1 MRLALETATDRA
13 SVALGPGGGGGG
25 GAGVV
30 ERELVGA
37 RRHAAGLIPLV
48 VDALREVG
56 ATLDDVTALVLSDG
70 PGSFTGLRVGAAV
83 AKALVQARGLPLWTA
98 PSLMVRARG
107 VARDGATV
115 LAVANALRGELY
127 AAAYRFE
134 HDHVH
139 ELLGPSVYR
148 PDDLVRRAARPDV
161 LVGEAPAA
169 AARLLEDWSGLAL
182 VGPPDGAPR
191 ARALLEL
198 VGAPGGAT
206 PVVAVDAWE
215 PVYGRPAEAQAR
227 WETAHGRPLPDS
239 IGSPG

>member
-13 SVALGPGGGGGG
+13 SVALGTS
-25 GAGVV
+25 AADAVA
-30 ERELVGA
+30 RELGGA
-37 RRHAAGLIPLV
+37 RRHAAGLLPMI
-48 VDALREVG
+48 DALLREVG

-83 AKALVQARGLPLWTA
+83 AKALVQARGLPLWIA
-98 PSLMVRARG
+98 PSLMVRASG
-107 VARDGATV
+107 VSRAGSTV
-115 LAVANALRGELY
+115 LAVADALRGELY

-134 HDHVH
+134 NQKVYTA
-139 ELLGPSVYR
+139 LAPSVYR
-148 PDDLVRRAARPDV
+148 PADLIATPVRPDL

-169 AARLLEDWSGLAL
+169 AAGALERWAGTPLIA
-182 VGPPDGAPR
+182 PPQGAPH
-191 ARALLEL
+191 ARELLGL
-198 VGAPGGAT
+198 VDRRGGA
-206 PVVAVDAWE
+206 VRVEAVRDWE